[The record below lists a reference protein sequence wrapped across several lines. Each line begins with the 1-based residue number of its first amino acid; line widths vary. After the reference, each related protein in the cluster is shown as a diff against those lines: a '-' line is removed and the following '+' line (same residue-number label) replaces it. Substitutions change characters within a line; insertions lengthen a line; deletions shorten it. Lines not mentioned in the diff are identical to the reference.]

1 MHQYTIITWYIT
13 PKAYSTCNNYKKWEA
28 TVCGINL
35 CSTISSLGLA
45 IPPRIRFLKR
55 EEKRQAEREQLK
67 KVKGNNVQESEDH
80 SASDSAESDRENLDN
95 LIASPSEESSESDS
109 DDDDDDNDDDNDDEN
124 RKSDLGEVDKTNPT
138 AEDKSQN
145 LSHEKDSRTKASDA
159 PLSFD
164 VDDDNDDLF
173 TVKRTVLESDS
184 DSDEDGVEKSSVKGD
199 KLEKSKKKEKSLT
212 KYAIAKKLQK
222 KNLKVNTKVVFDE
235 EGEVRYIPG

>member
-1 MHQYTIITWYIT
+1 MRD
-13 PKAYSTCNNYKKWEA
+13 TCKIKKE
-28 TVCGINL
+28 TQQLVCGTNF

-55 EEKRQAEREQLK
+55 EEKRQVEREQLK

-80 SASDSAESDRENLDN
+80 SDSDSAESDRENLDN

-109 DDDDDDNDDDNDDEN
+109 DDDDDDNDDEN
-124 RKSDLGEVDKTNPT
+124 RKSDLGEVETIDDETNPT
-138 AEDKSQN
+138 VEDKSQN
-145 LSHEKDSRTKASDA
+145 LSHQKESRTKASDA

-184 DSDEDGVEKSSVKGD
+184 DSDEDGAEKSSVKGD
-199 KLEKSKKKEKSLT
+199 MSEKSKKKEKSLT